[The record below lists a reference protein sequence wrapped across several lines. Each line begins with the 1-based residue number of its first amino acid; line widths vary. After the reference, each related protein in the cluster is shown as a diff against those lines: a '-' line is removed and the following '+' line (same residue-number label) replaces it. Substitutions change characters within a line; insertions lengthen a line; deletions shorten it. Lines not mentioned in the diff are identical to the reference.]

1 MGRVFRLG
9 SSVLWSPFPREDE
22 PLGGGHLARVL
33 ERFGLDTVELVVP
46 GDGLWEELPRSLR
59 EFLEGEARRLRFPL
73 PYASH
78 LLSLGVDGHAL
89 WLARDMSLGP
99 DLVLCLDPEDCRRSF
114 LVGEGVVVQ
123 FLEVM
128 GAPDPLA
135 RAREE
140 LSFRSRVFRAL
151 RALPPTERARVFDE
165 LGRGRALRELWAELE
180 GRAETW
186 VFLLR

>member
-9 SSVLWSPFPREDE
+9 SGVLWSPFPREDE
-22 PLGGGHLARVL
+22 PLGGGQLARVL

-46 GDGLWEELPRSLR
+46 GDGLWAELPRSLR
-59 EFLEGEARRLRFPL
+59 EALEAGARRLRFPL

-89 WLARDMSLGP
+89 WLARDVPLSP
-99 DLVLCLDPEDCRRSF
+99 DLALSLDPEDCRRSF
-114 LVGEGVVVQ
+114 LVGDGVVVQ

-140 LSFRSRVFRAL
+140 LDFRSRVFRAL
-151 RALPPTERARVFDE
+151 RALPPSERARVFDE
-165 LGRGRALRELWAELE
+165 LARGRPLRELWEELE
-180 GRAETW
+180 SRAETW
-186 VFLLR
+186 VFFLR